1 MPGQHEGFPAGTH
14 RIAAPMYPRAWQADL
29 EKTISF
35 HCQELKN
42 DSSVI
47 HPVAQSLYQ
56 LSYPGYCKFK
66 DAFKILTLADF
77 HPCWSIPASVH
88 LEMFRPH
95 ALHISMRSCRAYK
108 AFEHGNG
115 WMRDALQIRYSEFK
129 VWQQLE
135 LISIQHSYSDNFLM
149 ALNGV
154 TA

>member
-14 RIAAPMYPRAWQADL
+14 RRAAPVHPRPCQADL
-29 EKTISF
+29 EKKISS

-42 DSSVI
+42 DSSVVQ
-47 HPVAQSLYQ
+47 PVAQSLYQ
-56 LSYPGYCKFK
+56 LSHPSYCKFK

-77 HPCWSIPASVH
+77 HLCWSIPASVH
-88 LEMFRPH
+88 LEMLRLH
-95 ALHISMRSCRAYK
+95 ALHFSVRSCRTYRRS
-108 AFEHGNG
+108 NTVI
-115 WMRDALQIRYSEFK
+115 RDCEMPEFK

-149 ALNGV
+149 ALNGG